1 MERYHIAVH
10 LEGDSLVVRL
20 VGDSPV
26 VRFEEDSP
34 VVHFEEDSLGY
45 SEGGIHLVLPE
56 GGDSRPMARK
66 RQLLGM
72 GKRKRAQ
79 A

>member
-1 MERYHIAVH
+1 VERYHIAVH

-26 VRFEEDSP
+26 VRFEEHSP
-34 VVHFEEDSLGY
+34 VVHFEEHSLGY
-45 SEGGIHLVLPE
+45 SEGGIHLVLP